1 MEKAENTNIQKSLS
15 PIEWLQYVTKKAD
28 EFNNTRIRKAVIIS
42 DKKIMSWYIKGKSQ
56 EIEFSELENGFSEIT
71 VKAVITVE
79 TC

>member
-56 EIEFSELENGFSEIT
+56 EIEFSETENGLSEILIK
-71 VKAVITVE
+71 VVITVE

>member
-56 EIEFSELENGFSEIT
+56 EIEFSETENGLSE
-71 VKAVITVE
+71 ITVE